1 MSTTRDGLRSTGSG
15 GQVTANHGSL
25 EAKVC
30 EAANGGGVKSVLHEH
45 LLNKV
50 AVELVNDLRTRHI
63 SIFMSEASSLPFG
76 VG

>member
-1 MSTTRDGLRSTGSG
+1 MVRLKQRYVKQRT
-15 GQVTANHGSL
+15 
-25 EAKVC
+25 E
-30 EAANGGGVKSVLHEH
+30 GGVKSVLHEH